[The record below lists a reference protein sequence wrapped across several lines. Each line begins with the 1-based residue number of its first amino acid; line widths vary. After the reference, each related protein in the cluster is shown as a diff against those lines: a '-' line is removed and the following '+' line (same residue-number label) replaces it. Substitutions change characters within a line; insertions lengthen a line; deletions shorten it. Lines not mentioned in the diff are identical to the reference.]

1 MIGRI
6 AIVLGVCV
14 VAVVGWNPLAA
25 HRDTSGLLV
34 EGYGVEETGVERQAN
49 GVLKVRALTRMPGVR
64 AEMVRWWFADFLQ
77 TTAHYQRWHPTA
89 HVWMD
94 WENKV
99 PGAYVGAS
107 HLVHEYIGDELM
119 KLRIQFVPPEELLG
133 EIDAPE
139 STVFVCARAG
149 LLEESINVSTMC
161 HVIRDTDFGAEMRSV
176 FWMGHIARRNGNE
189 EEFSIEGLLGNTAL
203 VRMLAVSRD
212 DGVALMRHA
221 IEEMGYL
228 ADFLPGLYASE
239 HERATIGGA
248 AG

>member
-1 MIGRI
+1 MVGKI
-6 AIVLGVCV
+6 AIAAAVLV
-14 VAVVGWNPLAA
+14 VAVFGWNPLGP
-25 HRDTSGLLV
+25 HRDISGLLV
-34 EGYGVEETGVERQAN
+34 EGYGSGETWVERQSN

-64 AEMVRWWFADFLQ
+64 AEMVRWWFADYLQ

-94 WENKV
+94 WENKR
-99 PGAYVGAS
+99 PGAYIGAS
-107 HLVHEYIGDELM
+107 HLVHEYIGDELL

-133 EIDAPE
+133 DHDAPVG
-139 STVFVCARAG
+139 TVFVCARAG
-149 LLEESINVSTMC
+149 LLEEPINVSTMC

-176 FWMGHIARRNGNE
+176 FWMGHVARRDGNAQVP
-189 EEFSIEGLLGNTAL
+189 SIEGLLGNTAL

-228 ADFLPGLYASE
+228 ADFLPELYAAE
-239 HERATIGGA
+239 HATASIEGA
-248 AG
+248 AE